1 MVQLTS
7 FGIEFCM
14 QQMRGVNMCMHSAGQ
29 SKWAVFCKP
38 TKQLGGIPHPQ
49 KKKQTKQNKR
59 EIPSLP

>member
-1 MVQLTS
+1 
-7 FGIEFCM
+7 
-14 QQMRGVNMCMHSAGQ
+14 MHSAGQ